1 MNFYQLYNL
10 INEYGQN
17 LIQTLTQKF
26 QKEVPTLTPTIIKSY
41 IDRFDRIKNNLTEKD
56 ITKYT
61 WKDLEN
67 TVDGYQPKQRI
78 KAGKLDPTVSDANL
92 LYNQDGTR
100 IYLGKDKKSC
110 IKYGNGYSFCISA
123 RGPGNMYGQYRI
135 HQKGTPYFIFN
146 DKLPTTDNRHLMV
159 LFVYKDTYGTGE
171 KRYSLTLASNR
182 PEDETGYNKLKD
194 IIAKYPWTD
203 PMEYFVSD
211 DVASDSGYIIRGKGT
226 VDVEPFEMIEHYLTE
241 IFHDK
246 NYKLETDFYDK
257 SSKTNMQNAWD
268 GVHIV
273 NILNHK
279 DSVSKNLKKLQD
291 SFDDNKNKTIS
302 LSIVRKYMLDGNE
315 AYPTEEL
322 VEKFDNYENVDDL
335 ISDIMKIIKELNGG
349 KEYEDQNG
357 LTDYIKLYKST
368 IEEVL
373 TGEYPEFMK
382 KVYQNNNKKHPEPAE
397 YCFLTYPPKKADVI
411 IPAQSYENNTFVIKI
426 FSKNWIKKTLNNND
440 IKEYVDSSV
449 NLRKEYDINLN
460 WLKQRTP
467 EQTEMILDKI
477 KEDTKGKM
485 RGIGLSPALVQAI
498 ENNFAHFKK
507 LF

>member
-10 INEYGQN
+10 INEYGQS
-17 LIQTLTQKF
+17 LIQTLIEKF
-26 QKEVPTLTPTIIKSY
+26 QKEVPTLTPAIIKSY
-41 IDRFDRIKNNLTEKD
+41 VDRFERIKNNLTEKD

-61 WKDLEN
+61 WKELEN

-92 LYNQDGTR
+92 LYDQDGVR

-135 HQKGTPYFIFN
+135 HRKGTPYFIFN

-159 LFVYKDTYGTGE
+159 LFVYDKPTDE
-171 KRYSLTLASNR
+171 RYSLTLASNR
-182 PEDETGYNKLKD
+182 PEDEMMYNKLKD
-194 IIAKYPWTD
+194 IIANYPWTD

-211 DVASDSGYIIRGKGT
+211 DVIDTSGRYIIRGKGT
-226 VDVEPFEMIEHYLTE
+226 VDVEPFEMLEHYLTE
-241 IFHDK
+241 IFQDK
-246 NYKLETDFYDK
+246 NYKLESNFHDK
-257 SSKTNMQNAWD
+257 SAKTNSLSTLD
-268 GVHIV
+268 STHII
-273 NILNHK
+273 NILNYN
-279 DSVSKNLKKLQD
+279 DSIVKNYKKIQD
-291 SFDDNKNKTIS
+291 SFEDKKKAVS
-302 LSIVRKYMLDGNE
+302 LSVWKKYMDGV
-315 AYPTEEL
+315 YPAEL
-322 VEKFDNYENVDDL
+322 GAAEKFNYYENVDDL
-335 ISDIMKIIKELNGG
+335 ISDIMKNIKELNGG
-349 KEYEDQNG
+349 KEYEDIDG
-357 LTDYIKLYKST
+357 LKEYIRLYRST

-382 KVYQNNNKKHPEPAE
+382 KIYQNNNEKHPEPAE
-397 YCFLTYPPKKADVI
+397 YCFLKYPTGHDWDND
-411 IPAQSYENNTFVIKI
+411 YEKNTFVIKI
-426 FSKNWIKKTLNNND
+426 FSKNWIKKTLNNDD
-440 IKEYVDSSV
+440 IKEFVDSTV

-467 EQTEMILDKI
+467 EQTEMILDKV

-485 RGIGLSPALVQAI
+485 RGIGLSPVLVQSM